1 MSRIVMTEA
10 QYVER
15 LRILADRK
23 TKYNNRYPYN
33 LLYNMPTGETTG
45 DCLNTIKALFNGYD
59 VNNRTVGYYQ
69 RDLSNTGDITEIQL
83 LNTCSGVSSDFSR
96 ISGSVKILYMKG
108 HVGTYL
114 NAVING
120 KYNVIECTKS
130 FGGGIVYS
138 WVDPD
143 GTRRKEKG
151 GTKNGKWLKYGKP
164 DKFVEFPKNET
175 GKPIDTDYSKY
186 PILKMNSRGEWVKVL
201 QRLLLN
207 KGYDCKGIDGIW
219 GKNTEA
225 AVRKFQK
232 ENKDTDGKPLVVDG
246 YVGPK
251 TWGALYK

>member
-10 QYVER
+10 QYLER
-15 LRILADRK
+15 LQNLANRK

-33 LLYNMPTGETTG
+33 LLYNLPSGETSG

-83 LNTCSGVSSDFSR
+83 LNTCSGVSNDFSK
-96 ISGSVKILYMKG
+96 ISGSMKILYLKG

-114 NAVING
+114 NKVING

-130 FGGGIVYS
+130 FGSGIVYS
-138 WVDPD
+138 WVDTD
-143 GTRRKEKG
+143 GTRRREKG

-164 DKFVEFPKNET
+164 DKFVEFPKVET
-175 GKPIDTDYSKY
+175 GKPVDSDFSKY
-186 PILKMNSRGEWVKVL
+186 PILKQGSTGEWVKTL
-201 QRLLLN
+201 QKLLVS
-207 KGYDCKGIDGIW
+207 KGYDVKGVDGKF
-219 GKNTEA
+219 GPNTLA
-225 AVRKFQK
+225 AVKNFQK
-232 ENKDTDGKPLVVDG
+232 NNKDVEGKPLTVDG
-246 YVGPK
+246 CVGPK